1 MIIKVNWIE
10 VLHLKLQQSSWRD
23 RLHRYLFIFQQE
35 NQRTNVQTFWSVGM
49 LDKTFHIRK
58 GAITYTLSL
67 SMSIFKVVR
76 KLCSHFRIRK
86 CCYIFQIFMKIFYV
100 LLHILYLHSISLKCK
115 KDNIH
120 ESNFLCIIH
129 SSLFT
134 SLPEGY
140 LLNVI
145 DTSWS
150 TLVFITELLKYYS
163 FKNPL
168 T

>member
-1 MIIKVNWIE
+1 MIIKVNWLE

-86 CCYIFQIFMKIFYV
+86 CCYFFQIFMKIFYV

-120 ESNFLCIIH
+120 ESIFFSSIYIRRFLLHFQKDICQ
-129 SSLFT
+129 
-134 SLPEGY
+134 
-140 LLNVI
+140 NVI
-145 DTSWS
+145 DTS
-150 TLVFITELLKYYS
+150 
-163 FKNPL
+163 
-168 T
+168 